1 MLARRIACIA
11 GAASMLAVMPA
22 TAAHADHECQPN
34 KIGTVIYFQD
44 PNGWITIHIPL
55 CFGPD

>member
-1 MLARRIACIA
+1 MKKLLMTA
-11 GAASMLAVMPA
+11 GVAAMLAVIPA
-22 TAAHADHECQPN
+22 SAARADHECQPN
-34 KIGTVIYFQD
+34 KIGTVVYYQS